1 MLKLEY
7 EKEGRIMNNTKVYLT
22 EIIDNETGMI
32 VRNDYV
38 LAESV
43 DHARAQVKLKYAVKY
58 DWTQY
63 HITAKETNISKSEF
77 YRKQRQL
84 KIEFWQSRIN
94 TNDGAK
100 GKIFELECA
109 TKNSRKTDIG
119 EVNESDVYI
128 HVGGKNANIKAE
140 VKTNGGRIE
149 KKKKKKN
156 PAKYVIYRLDI
167 DIKLPAGKTRPARI
181 EHRHIDPVVIPTDV
195 FINALIRFN
204 AIKNTNGKQPERAI
218 QVTSKKLYNWL
229 LEWPIPYDPT
239 LIYQISDFEGLE

>member
-1 MLKLEY
+1 
-7 EKEGRIMNNTKVYLT
+7 MNNTKVYLT
-22 EIIDNETGMI
+22 EIIDNETDMI

-43 DHARAQVKLKYAVKY
+43 DHARAQIKLKYAVKY

-63 HITAKETNISKSEF
+63 HITAKETNITKSEF

-84 KIEFWQSRIN
+84 KIEFWQERIDI
-94 TNDGAK
+94 NDGAR

-109 TKNSRKTDIG
+109 TKNSKKTDIG

-149 KKKKKKN
+149 SLINGKN

-167 DIKLPAGKTRPARI
+167 DIKLPAGKTKPARI
-181 EHRHIDPVVIPTDV
+181 EHRHVDPVVIPTDV

-229 LEWPIPYDPT
+229 LEWPIPYNPT

>member
-149 KKKKKKN
+149 SLINGKN

-167 DIKLPAGKTRPARI
+167 DIKLPAGKTRPARY
-181 EHRHIDPVVIPTDV
+181 V

>member
-1 MLKLEY
+1 
-7 EKEGRIMNNTKVYLT
+7 MNNTKVYLT
-22 EIIDNETGMI
+22 EIIDNEFGTI

-38 LAESV
+38 LAENTE
-43 DHARAQVKLKYAVKY
+43 HARAQVKLKYAVKY

-63 HITAKETNISKSEF
+63 HITAKETNITKSEF

-84 KIEFWQSRIN
+84 KIEFWQKRIN

-109 TKNSRKTDIG
+109 TKNSRKIDIG
-119 EVNESDVYI
+119 EVNESDVFI
-128 HVGGKNANIKAE
+128 HVGSRNSNVKAE

-149 KKKKKKN
+149 SLINGKN
-156 PAKYVIYRLDI
+156 PAKYIIYRLDI
-167 DIKLPAGKTRPARI
+167 DVKLPAGKTKPARI
-181 EHRHIDPVVIPTDV
+181 EHRHVSPVLIPTDI